1 MCDHTW
7 RVVHRVVLGC
17 RHGRRPRSAAAIRRI
32 QNGIDRREVQFGNAG
47 VAETNRKTFTRK
59 PAGSERPIHPHAT
72 PQLVQ
77 SERLQVDWS
86 RGLQDR
92 RSTSKHHTP
101 SHRRRTETLTS
112 TIERRWSEMCVQLKQ
127 AAALPPRHHSFIHN
141 GRCQ

>member
-1 MCDHTW
+1 MEQC
-7 RVVHRVVLGC
+7 VLNKEVELFEHEYYKTILYGL
-17 RHGRRPRSAAAIRRI
+17 I

-92 RSTSKHHTP
+92 RSTSHTFTP
-101 SHRRRTETLTS
+101 
-112 TIERRWSEMCVQLKQ
+112 QK
-127 AAALPPRHHSFIHN
+127 N
-141 GRCQ
+141 GDIDVDN

>member
-1 MCDHTW
+1 MLIGVP
-7 RVVHRVVLGC
+7 RVQTFRILIISQGQKEPRRYRDNICVTT
-17 RHGRRPRSAAAIRRI
+17 HGVWCIEWCLDADTAGGRDPHPAAIRRI

-92 RSTSKHHTP
+92 RSTSHTFTP
-101 SHRRRTETLTS
+101 
-112 TIERRWSEMCVQLKQ
+112 QK
-127 AAALPPRHHSFIHN
+127 N
-141 GRCQ
+141 GDIDVDN

>member
-1 MCDHTW
+1 MACGASSGAWMPT
-7 RVVHRVVLGC
+7 
-17 RHGRRPRSAAAIRRI
+17 RPAAAIRTAAIRRI
-32 QNGIDRREVQFGNAG
+32 QNGIDRREVQFGSAG

-92 RSTSKHHTP
+92 RSTSHTFTP
-101 SHRRRTETLTS
+101 
-112 TIERRWSEMCVQLKQ
+112 QK
-127 AAALPPRHHSFIHN
+127 N
-141 GRCQ
+141 GDIDVDN

>member
-1 MCDHTW
+1 MLIGVPRVQTFRNLIISQVKEPRRYRDNICVNTW

-77 SERLQVDWS
+77 SEQLQVDWS
-86 RGLQDR
+86 RSPG
-92 RSTSKHHTP
+92 
-101 SHRRRTETLTS
+101 S
-112 TIERRWSEMCVQLKQ
+112 TIDIIHNTFTPEERR
-127 AAALPPRHHSFIHN
+127 H
-141 GRCQ
+141 